1 MQRAV
6 RMSKLGLVCTI
17 ILLVFSM
24 LAAACG
30 SNSSNNNNSSGASNN
45 TAKNDSAAA
54 DSSNTDTSG
63 NAAATDNSGG
73 TAANT
78 TADLPEVKLTWYF
91 PGNWPQPEQDKVFAE
106 VNKVVKSK
114 INATIDFKAIPFG
127 DYDQKMQVVI
137 ASGEPYDITF
147 TAGWINNYTQ
157 NVAKGAFLPLD
168 DLLAKY
174 APQSYASMP
183 ASFWDATKIKGQ
195 IYGFVN
201 QQISARTPAVAV
213 PKSLIDKYALDMNAI
228 GGKIGPDTLNL
239 LEPFIQAVKK
249 DNPQKYPV
257 IGIDPDFFN
266 VEAIVGINVPGVVA
280 FNDDSLTVVNQF
292 ESDGFKK
299 FLATMRDWN
308 AKGYLNAKERLSKK
322 SDDWVDGKAG
332 KFIFNIGGA
341 FKPGGAN
348 LSSALG
354 GEPYV
359 EVPAGTAHLTTGG
372 ITATMM
378 AINRNSKNPERAMM
392 LLELLNTDKDLYN
405 LLNFGIKDDHYK
417 IDSDGLMIP
426 GDNQQ
431 GYNPQVPWM
440 FASNFLA
447 NVEKG
452 MPADVWEQTKKVN
465 ADALPSK
472 LLGFTFDAEP
482 VKGEI
487 AKATAVWDEYS
498 RAINLGV
505 TSEEKYNEFLS
516 KLKSAGAEKI
526 IAEMQKQ
533 INDWKAGN

>member
-1 MQRAV
+1 MQRA
-6 RMSKLGLVCTI
+6 RAFRLSKFGLLCTI
-17 ILLVFSM
+17 MLLVFSM
-24 LAAACG
+24 LAVACG
-30 SNSSNNNNSSGASNN
+30 NNSTNNGANTNTSKADN
-45 TAKNDSAAA
+45 TATNE
-54 DSSNTDTSG
+54 SS
-63 NAAATDNSGG
+63 NAAATDN
-73 TAANT
+73 TAATNTNT
-78 TADLPEVKLTWYF
+78 TADLPEAKLTWYF
-91 PGNWPQPEQDKVFAE
+91 PGNFPQPQQDKIFAE
-106 VNKVVKSK
+106 VNKVIKEK
-114 INATIDFKAIPFG
+114 INATVDFKAIPFG

-174 APQSYASMP
+174 APKTLASMP

-213 PKSLIDKYALDMNAI
+213 PKALIDKYGLDMNAI
-228 GGKIGPDTLNL
+228 SGKINENSLDL
-239 LEPFIQAVKK
+239 LLPFIEAVQK

-266 VEAIVGINVPGVVA
+266 MEAIVGFNVPGVVM
-280 FNDDSLTVVNQF
+280 FGDDTLKVINQF
-292 ESDGFKK
+292 ESDGYKK
-299 FLATMRDWN
+299 FAATLRDWS
-308 AKGYLNAKERLSKK
+308 AKGILHSKERISKK
-322 SDDWVDGKAG
+322 TDDWTDGKAG
-332 KFIFNIGGA
+332 KWVLNIGGA

-348 LSSALG
+348 LDSALG
-354 GEPYV
+354 GEPYL

-372 ITATMM
+372 ITATMQ

-405 LLNFGIKDDHYK
+405 LLNFGIKGEQYDFDA
-417 IDSDGLMIP
+417 DGLMIP
-426 GDNQQ
+426 GPTQAD
-431 GYNPQVPWM
+431 YNPQVPWM

-452 MPADVWEQTKKVN
+452 MPVDVWEQTKKVN
-465 ADALPSK
+465 AEAEPSL

-487 AKATAVWDEYS
+487 AKASAVNDEYS
-498 RAINLGV
+498 RAITLGV
-505 TSEEKYNEFLS
+505 TSEEKYNEFVA
-516 KLKSAGAEKI
+516 KMKDAGADKI

-533 INDWKAGN
+533 IDAWKAAK

>member
-30 SNSSNNNNSSGASNN
+30 SNSNNNNSSG
-45 TAKNDSAAA
+45 
-54 DSSNTDTSG
+54 TSG
-63 NAAATDNSGG
+63 NAAKNDSGATANKAATTDSTNNAASDNS
-73 TAANT
+73 TDAAANT
-78 TADLPEVKLTWYF
+78 SADLPEVKLTWYF
-91 PGNWPQPEQDKVFAE
+91 PGNWPQPEQEKVFAE
-106 VNKVVKSK
+106 VNKVIKSK
-114 INATIDFKAIPFG
+114 INATVDFKAIPFG
-127 DYDQKMQVVI
+127 DFDQKMQVVI

-174 APQSYASMP
+174 APQTYASMP

-213 PKSLIDKYALDMNAI
+213 PQSLIDKYGLDMNAI
-228 GGKIGPDTLNL
+228 SAKIGPDTLNL

-257 IGIDPDFFN
+257 VGIDPDFFN
-266 VEAIVGINVPGVVA
+266 IEAIVGINVPGVVA

-299 FLATMRDWN
+299 FLATLRDWN
-308 AKGYLNAKERLSKK
+308 AKGYMNSKERLSKK
-322 SDDWVDGKAG
+322 TDDWTDGKAG

-348 LSSALG
+348 LDSALG
-354 GEPYV
+354 GEPYA

-372 ITATMM
+372 ITATMQ

-405 LLNFGIKDDHYK
+405 LLNFGIKDDHFK

-498 RAINLGV
+498 RAISLGV
-505 TSEEKYNEFLS
+505 TSDEKYNEFLA
-516 KLKSAGAEKI
+516 KMKTAGAEKI

-533 INDWKAGN
+533 INDWKAGK